1 MIDYELILAKGKKGD
16 KYLSRS
22 MIEIFHRND
31 SRIENKG
38 HKWFWKRLLQANEQF
53 CIHKDYVEY
62 KEWVVRKK

>member
-1 MIDYELILAKGKKGD
+1 MIDYELILVKGKKGD

-38 HKWFWKRLLQANEQF
+38 HK
-53 CIHKDYVEY
+53 
-62 KEWVVRKK
+62 